1 MNIGPIDSIHAAAS
15 SLTEINS
22 SKNTE
27 NNSPGAPMPVEN
39 QDVAKDKPAAV
50 SKPDNMNTQDF
61 MTLKTQFQENDFS
74 DLDKAIERMKENI
87 EEVGDMIESFSKM
100 LKKVSKENIGLQ
112 LLKDTFEAI
121 DRIRGEDE
129 GK

>member
-1 MNIGPIDSIHAAAS
+1 MSIGPIDSVHAASS

-27 NNSPGAPMPVEN
+27 NNSPDARMPVEN
-39 QDVAKDKPAAV
+39 QGVAKDKPAAV

-74 DLDKAIERMKENI
+74 DLDKAIQRMKENI
-87 EEVGDMIESFSKM
+87 EEVGDIIEKFSKM
-100 LKKVSKENIGLQ
+100 LKKVSKESVGLQ
-112 LLKDTFEAI
+112 LLKATFEAI
-121 DRIRGEDE
+121 DQIRGEDE

>member
-1 MNIGPIDSIHAAAS
+1 
-15 SLTEINS
+15 
-22 SKNTE
+22 
-27 NNSPGAPMPVEN
+27 MPVEN